1 MSLEIKN
8 EESTD
13 SYESAVMV
21 LPSGG
26 PHDYSE
32 LNNRFSI
39 SPFSETR
46 EGTLSVLVT
55 GKNLMPIRYPT
66 QNIAVSVHT
75 HTHTFFSGLNC
86 VLL

>member
-1 MSLEIKN
+1 MSLEIES

-13 SYESAVMV
+13 SYESTVMV

-32 LNNRFSI
+32 LNNRFGI

-46 EGTLSVLVT
+46 EGALSVLVT

-75 HTHTFFSGLNC
+75 HTHTFHF
-86 VLL
+86 V